1 MSDQTIQSA
10 GEAPKGNAVRAGGRG
25 GLYYQDTGGEKDGK
39 SKGKPKGSGS
49 KPDYVASG
57 PGYDIGFFKKP
68 QGFRVRYK
76 GPNADPIL
84 KKVEEL
90 VKDGTSIEE
99 AISKVRSE

>member
-49 KPDYVASG
+49 NPDYVASG
-57 PGYDIGFFKKP
+57 PGYDIGFFKKSG
-68 QGFRVRYK
+68 GFRVRYK
-76 GPNADPIL
+76 GPNAEPVL
-84 KKVEEL
+84 KKIKSYL
-90 VKDGTSIEE
+90 DKGISIEE
-99 AISKVRSE
+99 SISKIRSE